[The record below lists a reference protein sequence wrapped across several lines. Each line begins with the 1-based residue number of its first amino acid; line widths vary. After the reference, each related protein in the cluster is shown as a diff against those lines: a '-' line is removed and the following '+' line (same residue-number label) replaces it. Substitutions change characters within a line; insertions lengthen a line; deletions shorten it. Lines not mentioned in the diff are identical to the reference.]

1 MGLGN
6 KIVGYVYL
14 VDKNCKIRWAG
25 TGLAFPEEVE
35 SLRTATEVLLRRSVQ
50 KAPDVAAG
58 TSDQSA

>member
-50 KAPDVAAG
+50 KSPEVAAD
-58 TSDQSA
+58 TSDKSA

>member
-6 KIVGYVYL
+6 KIVGYVFL

-35 SLRTATEVLLRRSVQ
+35 SLRTATEVLLRRSV
-50 KAPDVAAG
+50 KAPEVAA
-58 TSDQSA
+58 TSEKTA